1 MLGEQQEQSTG
12 WDKLSS
18 RDVAKHLLQ
27 QEYNIERKNHPIDDM
42 LSQAERH
49 QQLRLVR
56 HQSQNKTPLITREQ
70 AMAELPDDVEI
81 SHFDYQQEMAD
92 DRVIRE

>member
-27 QEYNIERKNHPIDDM
+27 QECNIERKNHPFDDI

-49 QQLRLVR
+49 QQLRVVR
-56 HQSQNKTPLITREQ
+56 HQSQNKTPLIIREQ
-70 AMAELPDDVEI
+70 APDDVEI
-81 SHFDYQQEMAD
+81 SHFDYQQEMAE